1 MWRVAALSRVAMLL
15 LMLTFDALVDDY
27 DTSGRLSPGDGV
39 SSAKTSGDA
48 ERPPNTL
55 CAAVEGLVTW
65 DAVYFLRI
73 AEVGYEHEQTHAF
86 FPLLPAVTRG
96 VAATSS
102 ALAEAI
108 PRRGS
113 DSKTM
118 WSRVRRRF
126 AQTPSRCASAASAVA
141 VSNAAHVLAAVILER
156 LGNLVLA
163 EHGKIGRDSSLHE
176 VDHSAAHAEAARA
189 AAVLF
194 ALNPASVFHSAAYTE
209 SVFALFSYAGF
220 FLLERARLAGTAT
233 ATKKSE
239 YAFWNRNGAAVLFAL
254 ACATRSNGA
263 LNGLVLAHDFF
274 FASAAPFW
282 KERRK
287 KKRKVFFFIAATSA
301 FAARCVATLFPLFA
315 VQLYGYRT
323 YCVDGFIE
331 DSKPA
336 WCDVW
341 RPFPNVY
348 AHVQSHYW
356 NVGFLRYY
364 ESKQI
369 PNFLLAA
376 PALFVSAN
384 AGLSWW
390 NAFLG
395 RARFGNAR
403 DESAKRSSDDEA
415 GEADEA
421 RANRTRSGS
430 SVSRRRREGGSLR
443 LGGEKKTKNLS
454 RDFARRVA
462 DVDEDAWMLSPRV
475 RPYLFKWA
483 VMSAVALLAMH
494 TQVTTRFLS
503 VTPGVYWFLAKKG
516 FAEAERERLFARKQK
531 KKSAAGHEKKTRT
544 FWRRGV
550 TTYSTSFF
558 LLGAL
563 LFPTFY
569 PWT

>member
-113 DSKTM
+113 DSSTM
-118 WSRVRRRF
+118 WSQMKRRF
-126 AQTPSRCASAASAVA
+126 AQTPSRCATALAAVA

-163 EHGKIGRDSSLHE
+163 EQRIGRDSLLHE
-176 VDHSAAHAEAARA
+176 VDHSAAHSEAARS

-209 SVFALFSYAGF
+209 SVFALFSFAGF
-220 FLLERARLAGTAT
+220 YLLERARSAGTAT
-233 ATKKSE
+233 ATKKS
-239 YAFWNRNGAAVLFAL
+239 AFWNRNGAAVLFAL

-274 FASAAPFW
+274 FAAAAPFW
-282 KERRK
+282 KEKKK
-287 KKRKVFFFIAATSA
+287 KKRVFFFVAATSA

-336 WCDVW
+336 WCDIW

-369 PNFLLAA
+369 PNFFLAA

-384 AGLSWW
+384 AFLSWW
-390 NAFLG
+390 NAFSVR
-395 RARFGNAR
+395 RARFGNER
-403 DESAKRSSDDEA
+403 DESAKRSSDDDEA
-415 GEADEA
+415 GKADEA
-421 RANRTRSGS
+421 RSNRTRVTSGS
-430 SVSRRRREGGSLR
+430 SVSRRRREGRSLR
-443 LGGEKKTKNLS
+443 LGGEKTTKTLS
-454 RDFARRVA
+454 RDFALGDA
-462 DVDEDAWMLSPRV
+462 DVDKDAWMLSPRV

-494 TQVTTRFLS
+494 VQVTTRFLS

-516 FAEAERERLFARKQK
+516 FAEAETERRAKTQK
-531 KKSAAGHEKKTRT
+531 KRSAAGHEKKKKT

>member
-1 MWRVAALSRVAMLL
+1 MATKATGSPPVWRVAALSRVAMLL

-48 ERPPNTL
+48 ERPPNTM

-113 DSKTM
+113 DSTTM
-118 WSRVRRRF
+118 WSQMKRRF
-126 AQTPSRCASAASAVA
+126 TQTPSRCATALSAVA

-156 LGNLVLA
+156 LGKLVL
-163 EHGKIGRDSSLHE
+163 DHE
-176 VDHSAAHAEAARA
+176 EVARA

-194 ALNPASVFHSAAYTE
+194 AFNPASVFHSAAYTE
-209 SVFALFSYAGF
+209 SVFALFSFAGF
-220 FLLERARLAGTAT
+220 YFLERARLT
-233 ATKKSE
+233 ATKKS
-239 YAFWNRNGAAVLFAL
+239 AFWNRNGAAVLFAL

-282 KERRK
+282 KERKK

-390 NAFLG
+390 NAFSG
-395 RARFGNAR
+395 RARVGNAR
-403 DESAKRSSDDEA
+403 DESAKQKVDDEA

-430 SVSRRRREGGSLR
+430 SGSRRRREGRSLR
-443 LGGEKKTKNLS
+443 LGGEKETKNLS
-454 RDFARRVA
+454 RDFARGNA

-494 TQVTTRFLS
+494 VQVTTRFLS

-516 FAEAERERLFARKQK
+516 FAEAERERRAKKQK

>member
-48 ERPPNTL
+48 ERPPNTM

-113 DSKTM
+113 DSTTM

-163 EHGKIGRDSSLHE
+163 EQQIGRDSLSHE
-176 VDHSAAHAEAARA
+176 VDHEEVARA

-209 SVFALFSYAGF
+209 SVFALFSFAGF
-220 FLLERARLAGTAT
+220 YFLERARLT
-233 ATKKSE
+233 ATKKS
-239 YAFWNRNGAAVLFAL
+239 AFGNRNGAAVLFAL

-282 KERRK
+282 KERK
-287 KKRKVFFFIAATSA
+287 KKKQKHVFFFIAATSA

-315 VQLYGYRT
+315 VQLYGYWT

-356 NVGFLRYY
+356 NVGFCRYY

-384 AGLSWW
+384 AGQSWW
-390 NAFLG
+390 NAFSG
-395 RARFGNAR
+395 RARVGNAR
-403 DESAKRSSDDEA
+403 DESAKKEQSDDEA

-430 SVSRRRREGGSLR
+430 SGSRRRREGRSLR
-443 LGGEKKTKNLS
+443 FGGEKETKNLS
-454 RDFARRVA
+454 RDFARGNA

-494 TQVTTRFLS
+494 VQVTTRFLS
-503 VTPGVYWFLAKKG
+503 VTPGIYWFLAKKG
-516 FAEAERERLFARKQK
+516 FAEAERERLFART

>member
-1 MWRVAALSRVAMLL
+1 MATKATGSPPVWRVAALSRVAMLL

-176 VDHSAAHAEAARA
+176 VDHSAAHSEAARA

-209 SVFALFSYAGF
+209 SVFALFS
-220 FLLERARLAGTAT
+220 
-233 ATKKSE
+233 
-239 YAFWNRNGAAVLFAL
+239 
-254 ACATRSNGA
+254 
-263 LNGLVLAHDFF
+263 
-274 FASAAPFW
+274 
-282 KERRK
+282 
-287 KKRKVFFFIAATSA
+287 
-301 FAARCVATLFPLFA
+301 
-315 VQLYGYRT
+315 
-323 YCVDGFIE
+323 
-331 DSKPA
+331 
-336 WCDVW
+336 
-341 RPFPNVY
+341 
-348 AHVQSHYW
+348 
-356 NVGFLRYY
+356 
-364 ESKQI
+364 
-369 PNFLLAA
+369 
-376 PALFVSAN
+376 
-384 AGLSWW
+384 
-390 NAFLG
+390 
-395 RARFGNAR
+395 
-403 DESAKRSSDDEA
+403 
-415 GEADEA
+415 
-421 RANRTRSGS
+421 
-430 SVSRRRREGGSLR
+430 
-443 LGGEKKTKNLS
+443 
-454 RDFARRVA
+454 
-462 DVDEDAWMLSPRV
+462 
-475 RPYLFKWA
+475 
-483 VMSAVALLAMH
+483 
-494 TQVTTRFLS
+494 
-503 VTPGVYWFLAKKG
+503 
-516 FAEAERERLFARKQK
+516 
-531 KKSAAGHEKKTRT
+531 
-544 FWRRGV
+544 
-550 TTYSTSFF
+550 
-558 LLGAL
+558 
-563 LFPTFY
+563 
-569 PWT
+569 

>member
-1 MWRVAALSRVAMLL
+1 MATKASGFPPVWRVAALSRVAMLL

-39 SSAKTSGDA
+39 SSAKTSVDA
-48 ERPPNTL
+48 ERPPSPL

-102 ALAEAI
+102 ALAGAVAS
-108 PRRGS
+108 GS

-118 WSRVRRRF
+118 WRRVRRRLT
-126 AQTPSRCASAASAVA
+126 QTPSRCATALAAVA
-141 VSNAAHVLAAVILER
+141 VSNAAHVFAAVILER
-156 LGNLVLA
+156 LGELVLA
-163 EHGKIGRDSSLHE
+163 EQRIGRDSLLHE
-176 VDHSAAHAEAARA
+176 VDHSAAHSEAARA

-209 SVFALFSYAGF
+209 SVFALFSFAGF
-220 FLLERARLAGTAT
+220 YLLERARSAGTGT
-233 ATKKSE
+233 ATKKS
-239 YAFWNRNGAAVLFAL
+239 AFWNRNGAAVCFAL

-274 FASAAPFW
+274 FAAAVPFW
-282 KERRK
+282 KEKKK
-287 KKRKVFFFIAATSA
+287 KKRVFFFVAATSA

-323 YCVDGFIE
+323 YCVDGWKNG

-376 PALFVSAN
+376 PALFASAN
-384 AGLSWW
+384 AFLSWW
-390 NAFLG
+390 NAVR
-395 RARFGNAR
+395 RARFGNER
-403 DESAKRSSDDEA
+403 DESAKRSSDDDEA

-421 RANRTRSGS
+421 RASRTRVTSGS
-430 SVSRRRREGGSLR
+430 SVSRRRRGGQ
-443 LGGEKKTKNLS
+443 KKTKNLS
-454 RDFARRVA
+454 RDFALDA

-494 TQVTTRFLS
+494 VQVTTRFLS

-516 FAEAERERLFARKQK
+516 FAEAETERRART
-531 KKSAAGHEKKTRT
+531 KKSAAGHEKKKKT

>member
-1 MWRVAALSRVAMLL
+1 M
-15 LMLTFDALVDDY
+15 
-27 DTSGRLSPGDGV
+27 
-39 SSAKTSGDA
+39 
-48 ERPPNTL
+48 
-55 CAAVEGLVTW
+55 
-65 DAVYFLRI
+65 
-73 AEVGYEHEQTHAF
+73 
-86 FPLLPAVTRG
+86 
-96 VAATSS
+96 
-102 ALAEAI
+102 LAE
-108 PRRGS
+108 
-113 DSKTM
+113 
-118 WSRVRRRF
+118 
-126 AQTPSRCASAASAVA
+126 QQ
-141 VSNAAHVLAAVILER
+141 
-156 LGNLVLA
+156 
-163 EHGKIGRDSSLHE
+163 IGRDSLLHE
-176 VDHSAAHAEAARA
+176 VDHEEVARA

-209 SVFALFSYAGF
+209 SVFALFSFAGF
-220 FLLERARLAGTAT
+220 YFLERARLT
-233 ATKKSE
+233 ATKKS
-239 YAFWNRNGAAVLFAL
+239 AFWNRNGAAVLFAL

-274 FASAAPFW
+274 FAAAAPFW

-356 NVGFLRYY
+356 KVGFLRYY

-390 NAFLG
+390 NAFSG
-395 RARFGNAR
+395 RARVGNAR
-403 DESAKRSSDDEA
+403 DESAKLKVDDEA

-430 SVSRRRREGGSLR
+430 SVSRRRREGRSLR
-443 LGGEKKTKNLS
+443 LGGEKKTNNLS
-454 RDFARRVA
+454 RDFARGNA

-494 TQVTTRFLS
+494 VQVTTRFLS

-516 FAEAERERLFARKQK
+516 FAEAERERRAKKQK

>member
-1 MWRVAALSRVAMLL
+1 MATKATGFPPVWRVAALSRVAMLL

-48 ERPPNTL
+48 ERPPNTM

-126 AQTPSRCASAASAVA
+126 TQTPSRCATAASAVA

-156 LGNLVLA
+156 LGKLVLA
-163 EHGKIGRDSSLHE
+163 EQQIGHE
-176 VDHSAAHAEAARA
+176 VDHSAARA

-194 ALNPASVFHSAAYTE
+194 ALNPASVFHSVAYTE
-209 SVFALFSYAGF
+209 SVFALFSFAGF
-220 FLLERARLAGTAT
+220 YFLERARLT
-233 ATKKSE
+233 ATKKSAS
-239 YAFWNRNGAAVLFAL
+239 AFWNRNGAAVLFAL

-274 FASAAPFW
+274 FAAAAPFW

-390 NAFLG
+390 NAFSG
-395 RARFGNAR
+395 RARVGNAR
-403 DESAKRSSDDEA
+403 DESAKLKVDDEA

-430 SVSRRRREGGSLR
+430 SGSRRRREGRSLR
-443 LGGEKKTKNLS
+443 FGGEKETKNLS
-454 RDFARRVA
+454 RDFARGNA

-494 TQVTTRFLS
+494 VQVTTRFLS

-516 FAEAERERLFARKQK
+516 FAEAERERRAKKQK